1 MAIIKKKQLKELG
14 NEDMQKKLA
23 ELELE
28 IQRETAQKHTSGR
41 PGNPGKLAESRKLK
55 ARIKTLLSQR
65 GLKV

>member
-14 NEDMQKKLA
+14 NEDMQKKIS

-28 IQRETAQKHTSGR
+28 ISRETAAKHTSGR
-41 PGNPGKLAESRKLK
+41 PANAGKLREAKRLR